1 MTARIALV
9 HDDEKPGLFARLA
22 FWFARRRFHGKV
34 PAPLRALVH
43 NGRVLAAVG
52 GFELAIEGAKA
63 VDEPTKLLVSLRVA
77 QLVGCHFCL
86 DIGTALGR
94 GAGIEEAQL
103 VELADYETSSAF
115 DERLR
120 VALGLATAMTVTPPC
135 ATDEL
140 FALAREHFDE
150 AALVELCSM
159 IAWENYRARFN
170 HTLDLPPDGFTE
182 GSYCVMAARLPAVAM
197 H

>member
-9 HDDEKPGLFARLA
+9 GDENPGFIARLA

-34 PAPLRALVH
+34 PAPVRAFAQNPH
-43 NGRVLAAVG
+43 VLTAAG
-52 GFELAIEGAKA
+52 CFELAMERAHT
-63 VDEPTKLLVSLRVA
+63 VDEPTKHLVSLRVA
-77 QLVGCHFCL
+77 QVVGCHFCL

-94 GAGIEEAQL
+94 GAGIDEAQL
-103 VELADYETSSAF
+103 TELADFETSPAF
-115 DERLR
+115 DARLR
-120 VALGLATAMTVTPPC
+120 VALGLATAMTVTPPS

-140 FALAREHFDE
+140 FVRAREHFSD
-150 AALVELCSM
+150 AQLVELCSM

-182 GSYCVMAARLPAVAM
+182 GSYCVMAARLPEAAAV